1 LRLRLCSVIF
11 VGLFCGATSADT
23 ADTAEFELCLTQLQ
37 QQATAHGVSG
47 KTVDELIP
55 SLQYQARVIELD
67 RSQPEFTQSFADY
80 FGKRVT
86 QGRVDKGRALYAE
99 LGNFLGELT
108 RQYGVPGSYLL
119 SFWGLETNFGSY
131 LGTMPTLD
139 SLATLACDPR
149 RSQFFTAEFLL
160 ALNLLE
166 REDLA
171 VEQMKGSWAGA
182 VGHTQFMP
190 SSYIRYAVDGDGDG
204 KVDLWGSRRDALA
217 SAANFL
223 SQLGWVR
230 EQRWG
235 REVILPEDFDFSQ
248 TPQKRS
254 LGEWR
259 TQGLRQANG
268 GLLPVVFG
276 MDARLVM
283 PAGHRGPAFLVY
295 HNFGVIM
302 RWNRSTSYALSVG
315 HLADRIAGA
324 GELIQTL
331 PGDQPRLRRS
341 DVIQMQELLRAKGF
355 DSGKPDGLLGPAT
368 RLALRD
374 FQLSEGLVGDGFPDS
389 KTLALLGVEHI

>member
-1 LRLRLCSVIF
+1 
-11 VGLFCGATSADT
+11 
-23 ADTAEFELCLTQLQ
+23 
-37 QQATAHGVSG
+37 
-47 KTVDELIP
+47 
-55 SLQYQARVIELD
+55 
-67 RSQPEFTQSFADY
+67 
-80 FGKRVT
+80 
-86 QGRVDKGRALYAE
+86 
-99 LGNFLGELT
+99 
-108 RQYGVPGSYLL
+108 
-119 SFWGLETNFGSY
+119 
-131 LGTMPTLD
+131 
-139 SLATLACDPR
+139 
-149 RSQFFTAEFLL
+149 
-160 ALNLLE
+160 
-166 REDLA
+166 
-171 VEQMKGSWAGA
+171 
-182 VGHTQFMP
+182 
-190 SSYIRYAVDGDGDG
+190 
-204 KVDLWGSRRDALA
+204 
-217 SAANFL
+217 
-223 SQLGWVR
+223 
-230 EQRWG
+230 
-235 REVILPEDFDFSQ
+235 VILPEDFDFSQ

-341 DVIQMQELLRAKGF
+341 DVIRMQELLRAKGF